1 MKTIET
7 LQRFEQIKLL
17 ADERRMAIL
26 RLLMA
31 EPATLTQL
39 GEALGQ
45 SPAWVRHHL
54 QKLEAAGLVELGE
67 VRTTGKVTEKFYR
80 TKAGAYLLQ
89 ELVYPQSDKP
99 VLVFAGSHDLA
110 IELIAEDL
118 ADHLDVLILPVGSL
132 DGLVNLRQGISQ
144 MSGAHLLDENGE
156 YNRPY
161 VCRFFPD
168 RAMQMVT
175 PGEPHPGFDGCPPVT
190 RWGCAHPADLLRD
203 GIRFI
208 NRNAGSGTR
217 LWMDAELKRLG
228 VAGDQIDGYQQ
239 QASTHNQTAQAV
251 AAGQA
256 DAALGLQAAAEKHG
270 LDFIPL
276 FEERYDLVFPA
287 ALTRQLEIFLNYV
300 QSAVFRRQLT
310 GLGGYQSSG
319 TGTQVALV

>member
-7 LQRFEQIKLL
+7 LQKFEQIKLL

-31 EPATLTQL
+31 EPATLTLL

-45 SPAWVRHHL
+45 SPAWVRHHI

-67 VRTTGKVTEKFYR
+67 VRTTGKVREKFYR
-80 TKAGAYLLQ
+80 AKAGAYLLQ

-110 IELIAEDL
+110 IELIAGDL
-118 ADHLDVLILPVGSL
+118 AAHLDVLILPVGSL

-175 PGEPHPGFDGCPPVT
+175 LANRTQGLMVAPDNPLGLYTPV
-190 RWGCAHPADLLRD
+190 DLLRA

-228 VAGDQIDGYQQ
+228 MAGDQINGYQQ